1 MDRHVWLVIKDV
13 EYYLLNSCFDPLL
26 LQIKISE
33 LFYFFFYSY
42 SPDSLAHFF
51 APVIFPDYVFPR
63 FVLENYMS
71 VKTVEELARLSH
83 YSFSGFQ
90 KQFRKV
96 FGIAPYQWMLMKKTE
111 KVYYEIHKTSKPL
124 KVIAEETGF
133 AGLSQLSDFCRKRFG
148 KSPTAIRKKI

>member
-1 MDRHVWLVIKDV
+1 MLKT
-13 EYYLLNSCFDPLL
+13 
-26 LQIKISE
+26 KTAE
-33 LFYFFFYSY
+33 LFYLLACSKA
-42 SPDSLAHFF
+42 PEALAHFF
-51 APVIFPDYVFPR
+51 APVIFPDYVFSR

-148 KSPTAIRKKI
+148 KSPTAIRKKK